1 MFSSLFRL
9 FGACAL
15 ILLLMIHADAQPSD
29 ANYDEAKV
37 GHYKLPDPLRL
48 ENGDPVRDAKTWKE
62 KRRPELLRLF
72 ETHVYGKSPGKPE
85 QIFFKKTSE
94 DKNALGGRATRREV
108 DIYFKQDG
116 SGPRLGL
123 LVYLPNAPT
132 EPVPAFLGL
141 NFDGNHTIN
150 KDPGITLTKSW
161 VPNRKDKG
169 ITENKA
175 TLETRGS
182 STGRWEAEKIVDAG
196 YALATIY
203 AGDIDPDFDDGFT
216 NGVHALFRSSGKS
229 DGKPAP
235 DEWGTVA
242 AWAWG
247 LSRALDYLETDKDI
261 DAAKVA
267 VIGHSRLG
275 KAALWAG
282 ATDERFAITIS
293 NNSGCGGAALSRRNF
308 GETVARIN
316 KSFPHWFCD
325 NYNQYNHNENACPVD
340 QHQLIALIAPRPV
353 YVASAVEDQWADPK
367 GEFLSARH
375 ADPVYKLLGT
385 DGLPGSEM
393 PPVDQPVMGAI
404 GYHLRSGKH
413 DVTAYDWEQYIKFAN
428 KHFMR
433 K

>member
-1 MFSSLFRL
+1 MFSRIFKL

-15 ILLLMIHADAQPSD
+15 FLVIMIDVNAQPAD
-29 ANYDEAKV
+29 ANYDETKV
-37 GHYKLPDPLRL
+37 GDYKLPDPLVL
-48 ENGDPVRDAKTWKE
+48 ENGEAVRDEKTWTE

-85 QIFFKKTSE
+85 KIFFKKTAE
-94 DKNALGGRATRREV
+94 DKHALGGRATRREV
-108 DIYFKQDG
+108 DIYFKEDG
-116 SGPRLGL
+116 KGPRLAL
-123 LVYLPNAPT
+123 LIYVPNAAT
-132 EPVPAFLGL
+132 KPVPAFLGL

-150 KDPGITLTKSW
+150 KDPGITVTKSW

-196 YALATIY
+196 YALATMY

-216 NGVHALFRSSGKS
+216 NGVHALFRKGKS
-229 DGKPAP
+229 KPAP

-247 LSRALDYLETDKDI
+247 LSRALDYLETDKDV
-261 DAAKVA
+261 DAKKVA

-293 NNSGCGGAALSRRNF
+293 NNSGCGGAALSRRIY

-325 NYNQYNHNENACPVD
+325 NYNQYNDNENASPVD
-340 QHQLIALIAPRPV
+340 QHELIALIAPRPV
-353 YVASAVEDQWADPK
+353 YVASAKEDRWADPK

-375 ADPVYKLLGT
+375 AHPVYKLLGT
-385 DGLPGSEM
+385 EGLPTDDM
-393 PPVDQPVMGAI
+393 PAVDQPVMGTI
-404 GYHLRSGKH
+404 GYHIRNGKH
-413 DVTAYDWEQYIKFAN
+413 DVTAYDWDQYIRFAD
-428 KHFMR
+428 KHF
-433 K
+433 KK